1 MIHTYECQH
10 RALDRITRI
19 TPSMRERFAT
29 HAVVSDVDFGR
40 VTEVGGQRAI
50 EISRLSEMIQSA
62 DTEHCPARPA

>member
-29 HAVVSDVDFGR
+29 HAVVSDVDLGESPR
-40 VTEVGGQRAI
+40 LAGSGQSKFRD
-50 EISRLSEMIQSA
+50 SR
-62 DTEHCPARPA
+62 R